1 MDWYICLR
9 RLNVGPILVRKISI
23 EYILWKSQ
31 VRNVCWYLQSEHIN
45 LKLYIW
51 ENICMGKYSNVINST
66 TLGTHL
72 NWYGHNIHILFNLHI
87 MEWVCYFDHTFSD
100 PTLLLCTCA
109 GWKHSSGSS
118 VNLIMA
124 WMEDVFDCNIVIWS
138 YISTQNS
145 FLDIYLFINP
155 IPGYWSIAF
164 KISW

>member
-9 RLNVGPILVRKISI
+9 RLNVGPILVMKISI

-51 ENICMGKYSNVINST
+51 ENICMGKYSNVMNNK

-72 NWYGHNIHILFNLHI
+72 NWCGHNIHIHFNLKWNGYASSI
-87 MEWVCYFDHTFSD
+87 ICTFSFHLD
-100 PTLLLCTCA
+100 STLWLFTSA
-109 GWKHSSGSS
+109 GWKHSTGAS

-124 WMEDVFDCNIVIWS
+124 WIYWGYLWLQHLKLYFNPEF
-138 YISTQNS
+138 ISR
-145 FLDIYLFINP
+145 YLFIYQSNSRLLKHR
-155 IPGYWSIAF
+155 I
-164 KISW
+164 